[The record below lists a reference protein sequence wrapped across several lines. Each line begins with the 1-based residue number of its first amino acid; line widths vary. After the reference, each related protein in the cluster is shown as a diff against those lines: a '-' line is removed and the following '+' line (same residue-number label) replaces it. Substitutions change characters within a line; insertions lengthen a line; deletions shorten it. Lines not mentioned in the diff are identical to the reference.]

1 MEQSLKGKNA
11 VVTGSTSGIGEATAI
26 ALADAGA
33 NVVINGFGDAE
44 AIEQLR
50 QDLARRSGG
59 KALYLG
65 ADMSKTEEIE
75 GFFAKVVAELG
86 SVDILV
92 NNAGIQYTARVADF
106 PAERWDAIIAINLSA
121 VFHCTRL
128 VLTGMSE
135 KGWGRVINIAS
146 VHGLV
151 ASAEKAA
158 YVAAKH
164 GVMGLT
170 KVTALETAKQG
181 ITCNA
186 ICPGFVLTPLVQKQV
201 DDLAAKEGLSN
212 DAAKVKLVGAKMPS
226 ESFVTP
232 DQIGAMAV
240 YLCSPAASSMTGVPL
255 PLDGGWTA
263 Q

>member
-135 KGWGRVINIAS
+135 KGWGRGQARGDGADQS
-146 VHGLV
+146 DGAGDRQAGHYLQRHLSGLRV
-151 ASAEKAA
+151 
-158 YVAAKH
+158 
-164 GVMGLT
+164 
-170 KVTALETAKQG
+170 
-181 ITCNA
+181 
-186 ICPGFVLTPLVQKQV
+186 
-201 DDLAAKEGLSN
+201 
-212 DAAKVKLVGAKMPS
+212 DAAGAETS
-226 ESFVTP
+226 R
-232 DQIGAMAV
+232 
-240 YLCSPAASSMTGVPL
+240 
-255 PLDGGWTA
+255 
-263 Q
+263 